1 MESAPAEIHRSTP
14 SSPDHIERDD
24 GHSSRAIDAKRGSSA
39 GNEYDGVRDESPKF
53 IRSRWLIYTVLGL
66 ALTGAL
72 LLGVCL
78 GQYSV
83 APIKV
88 WSIIAS
94 PIGLSTSD
102 WTIMDERIVTLLRG
116 PRVLLAAVCGAGLA
130 VCGAALQGIFR
141 NPLAS
146 PELLGVSSGAG
157 FGGAIAILLGASG
170 FVLISGAFAAGMLA
184 LLIVGA
190 IARVGGRSDITT
202 TILAGVI
209 VGAFFT
215 ALVSAA
221 QLFADPQN
229 SLPAIIFWLMG
240 SFATSSWDRVLI
252 AAPAIIAGTLV
263 LWAMRFRINVL
274 SLGEEEA
281 ESLGIPVERDRW
293 LVCAAASLTVGAAVA
308 VAGIVGWVG
317 IVIPHAARLLVGHD
331 HRNVLPTS
339 CLLGAIYLSLM
350 DTLARSLTT
359 AELPLGVLTA
369 VFGAPIIAVLL
380 RRMIRS
386 GEPA

>member
-1 MESAPAEIHRSTP
+1 METLPAESRPPASWP
-14 SSPDHIERDD
+14 LL
-24 GHSSRAIDAKRGSSA
+24 HSRR
-39 GNEYDGVRDESPKF
+39 
-53 IRSRWLIYTVLGL
+53 LIYAILGL
-66 ALTGAL
+66 ALTASL

-83 APIKV
+83 APAKV
-88 WSIIAS
+88 WSILAS
-94 PIGLSTSD
+94 PIGLSISD
-102 WTIMDERIVTLLRG
+102 WTIMDERVVTLLRG
-116 PRVLLAAVCGAGLA
+116 PRVLLAAISGAGLA

-170 FVLISGAFAAGMLA
+170 FVLIAVAFAAGMLA

-215 ALVSAA
+215 ALVTAV

-229 SLPAIIFWLMG
+229 SLPAIVFWLMG

-252 AAPAIIAGTLV
+252 AAPAIVAGTLV

-281 ESLGIPVERDRW
+281 QSLGVPVERDRW
-293 LVCAAASLTVGAAVA
+293 LVCAAASLTIGAAVA

-317 IVIPHAARLLVGHD
+317 IVVPHAARLLVGHD
-331 HRNVLPTS
+331 HRNVVPTA

-369 VFGAPIIAVLL
+369 VIGAPIVAVLL
-380 RRMIRS
+380 RRMIRG
-386 GEPA
+386 GEQA

>member
-1 MESAPAEIHRSTP
+1 MTP
-14 SSPDHIERDD
+14 TTVWGIVTSP
-24 GHSSRAIDAKRGSSA
+24 
-39 GNEYDGVRDESPKF
+39 
-53 IRSRWLIYTVLGL
+53 L
-66 ALTGAL
+66 
-72 LLGVCL
+72 
-78 GQYSV
+78 
-83 APIKV
+83 
-88 WSIIAS
+88 
-94 PIGLSTSD
+94 GLSTSD

-116 PRVLLAAVCGAGLA
+116 PRVLLAALCGAGLA
-130 VCGAALQGIFR
+130 MCGAALQGVFR

-170 FVLISGAFAAGMLA
+170 FVLIGAAFISGMLA

-190 IARVGGRSDITT
+190 IARAGGRSDITT

-215 ALVSAA
+215 ALVSAV
-221 QLFADPQN
+221 QLFSDPQN
-229 SLPAIIFWLMG
+229 SLPAIVFWLMG
-240 SFATSSWDRVLI
+240 SFATSSWDRLLI
-252 AAPAIIAGTLV
+252 AAPAIVAGTLV

-281 ESLGIPVERDRW
+281 GSLGIPVERDRW

-317 IVIPHAARLLVGHD
+317 IIVPHAARLLVGHD
-331 HRNVLPTS
+331 NRDVLPTS
-339 CLLGAIYLSLM
+339 CLLGAIYLSLI
-350 DTLARSLTT
+350 DTCARSLTA
-359 AELPLGVLTA
+359 AELPLGILTA
-369 VFGAPIIAVLL
+369 IIGAPIIAVLL
-380 RRMIRS
+380 GRMVRG